1 MIDKT
6 VSASNKVG
14 GLRILRKIFLNLAQ
28 SKWIP
33 TSYRAILLSWGG
45 VNVGKNVF
53 IGEGIIIDT
62 IRPDLITIG
71 DNTLITARCVILTHF
86 YKDGGFYYG
95 PVKIGKG
102 CFIGINSIISNS
114 VIIGDGAVVGAG
126 SIVTKDIPSGEV
138 WAGNPAKF
146 IKNKNV

>member
-6 VSASNKVG
+6 IKASSKIDS
-14 GLRILRKIFLNLAQ
+14 LRIFRKFSLNIAK
-28 SKWIP
+28 SKWLP
-33 TSYRAILLSWGG
+33 SSLRTKLYKLGG
-45 VNVGKNVF
+45 VNIGNNVF
-53 IGEGIIIDT
+53 MGHDIDIDT

-71 DNTLITARCVILTHF
+71 DNTLITGRCVILTHF
-86 YKDGGFYYG
+86 YKDGSFFYG
-95 PVKIGKG
+95 DVNIGKG
-102 CFIGINSIISNS
+102 CFIGMNTIIANS

-146 IKNKNV
+146 IKLKN